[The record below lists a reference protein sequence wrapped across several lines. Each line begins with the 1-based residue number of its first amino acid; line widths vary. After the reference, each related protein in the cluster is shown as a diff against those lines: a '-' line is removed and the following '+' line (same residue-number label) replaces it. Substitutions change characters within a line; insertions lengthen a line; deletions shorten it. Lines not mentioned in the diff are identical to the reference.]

1 VSEFLTFTVIGI
13 VYGCIFVLTSTS
25 LVLVYTTSGVFNFAN
40 GAIGMIGAFAYWELA
55 IDHGWPDW
63 LAILAVL
70 LVIAPALGAVI
81 EFGLIRRVARRGLEA
96 TITVTI
102 ALLLLLIAGATIIWN
117 PDKARVVPYFFPTHQ
132 IKVAGI
138 YVTYHQLIVVGVALV
153 IALTLRLFL
162 YNTRAGI
169 ATRAVVDDGELA
181 SLAGATP
188 SRYSQLG
195 WAMGASLAALAG
207 ILLAPLVNLDI
218 DTLAL
223 LVINGYAA
231 AVIGRLRSLPLTFV
245 GGITLGLATQYLHG
259 YLPQGAWL
267 NTLYPI
273 SPMVF
278 LFVALLLLPPRTLP
292 GRVIAPR
299 QPRIPGL
306 RESLAVGAVFVVAA
320 VFIGGALSAHAL
332 NVATIGIAYGIVM
345 LSLVLLTGYGGQM
358 SLCQLTFAGL
368 GAYAMAH
375 VGGQSGSLLGI
386 LAAIGLAGGVGAI
399 IALPALRLRG
409 LYLALSTLAFAF
421 AMDSGF
427 FQNNKFLGVVAPLFI
442 SRPHVPGINTA
453 NNQTYFGLVCAVFA
467 LAAIG
472 ILALRRS
479 TFGRR
484 LIAMGDSQAAC
495 ATMGLSLTR
504 MKLVVFILSAGL
516 AGLGGALLAGAA
528 DSGLVS
534 ASDYQTTESLIL
546 LLLAVVA
553 GIRTVS
559 GMAFAGI
566 FLALGPTLQTASW
579 IPHSLQTDIVPLLVG
594 LSAIG
599 VAYNP
604 GGTFGGNTPAQRWRD
619 RKAAAVISTAATAL
633 GEEPSLDGVPEEAT
647 QRASG

>member
-1 VSEFLTFTVIGI
+1 MSEFLTFTVIGI
-13 VYGCIFVLTSTS
+13 VYGCIFALTSTS

-55 IDHGWPDW
+55 INRGWPDW

-70 LVIAPALGAVI
+70 LVIAPALGALI
-81 EFGLIRRVARRGLEA
+81 EFGLIRRVARLGLEA

-102 ALLLLLIAGATIIWN
+102 ALLLLLIAIATIIWS
-117 PDKARVVPYFFPTHQ
+117 PDTTRVVPYFFPGDQ
-132 IKVAGI
+132 VKIAGI
-138 YVTYHQLIVVGVALV
+138 YVTYHQLIVVGVALL
-153 IALTLRLFL
+153 IAIGLRLFL
-162 YNTRAGI
+162 YNTRTGI

-181 SLAGATP
+181 SLTGANP

-195 WAMGASLAALAG
+195 WAMGSSIAALAG
-207 ILLAPLVNLDI
+207 ILLSALVNLDI
-218 DTLAL
+218 ETLAL

-231 AVIGRLRSLPLTFV
+231 AVIGRLRNLPLTFA
-245 GGITLGLATQYLHG
+245 GGIVLGLITQYLHG

-273 SPMVF
+273 SPMVI
-278 LFVALLLLPPRTLP
+278 LFIALLLLPPRGLP
-292 GRVIAPR
+292 GRVTAPR
-299 QPRIPGL
+299 QPRIPKL
-306 RESLAVGAVFVVAA
+306 RESVVAGAIFVVLAFFVA
-320 VFIGGALSAHAL
+320 GALSMHSL
-332 NVATIGIAYGIVM
+332 NVATIGISYGVIM
-345 LSLVLLTGYGGQM
+345 LSLVLLTGYGGQI

-386 LAAIGLAGGVGAI
+386 LAAVGLAGAVGAI

-421 AMDSGF
+421 AMDAGF
-427 FQNNKFLGVVAPLFI
+427 FQNNRFLGEVAPLFI
-442 SRPHVPGINTA
+442 SRPHIPGIDTT
-453 NNQTYFGLVCAVFA
+453 NNRTYFVVVCTVFA
-467 LAAIG
+467 LAAVG

-504 MKLVVFILSAGL
+504 MKLAVFTLSAGL
-516 AGLGGALLAGAA
+516 AGLGGALLAASA
-528 DSGLVS
+528 ESGLVS

-566 FLALGPTLQTASW
+566 LLALGPTLQTASW
-579 IPHSLQTDIVPLLVG
+579 MPHALQADIVPLLVG

-599 VAYNP
+599 IAYNP

-619 RKAAAVISTAATAL
+619 RKAAKVISSAAAAA
-633 GEEPSLDGVPEEAT
+633 GEDFSRVDLPEEAT
-647 QRASG
+647 QHASG